1 MDEELNLSSDIKKI
15 VKKVDISPSV
25 DSDSSSPQ
33 AEGNAAL
40 HFDQLMWQCNLVNF
54 EAAEILG
61 VSERTIYRWLSGKGK
76 VPKTA
81 IITLEGLLKKRSSVK
96 RDCK

>member
-1 MDEELNLSSDIKKI
+1 MDEELNLNSDIRKI
-15 VKKVDISPSV
+15 VKEVDISPPA
-25 DSDSSSPQ
+25 DSGSARPQ
-33 AEGNAAL
+33 AEGKVAL

-81 IITLEGLLKKRSSVK
+81 IITLEGLLNKRSSVK

>member
-1 MDEELNLSSDIKKI
+1 MDEELNLSGDIKKI
-15 VKKVDISPSV
+15 VKKVDITPSV
-25 DSDSSSPQ
+25 DSDSSRPQ

-81 IITLEGLLKKRSSVK
+81 IITLEGLLKKRSCEARS
-96 RDCK
+96 